1 MYKFLAGFGSI
12 VRTLL
17 MVFSHATRKRD
28 TILYPEV
35 PAEQIVPP
43 RFRGRIVLTRDPD
56 GEERCGCMSGWLY
69 LTTKSRNRRWS
80 LVPGVFPYQLLTLYF
95 LRYV

>member
-35 PAEQIVPP
+35 PAEQMCHHAFV
-43 RFRGRIVLTRDPD
+43 VV
-56 GEERCGCMSGWLY
+56 SY
-69 LTTKSRNRRWS
+69 
-80 LVPGVFPYQLLTLYF
+80 
-95 LRYV
+95 